1 MLLAEDKPGIGGEPL
16 PGQKLK
22 PKSSVFPA
30 ELGCG
35 APAWI
40 AFDKQVCGNQ
50 YPYVFLGTDTI

>member
-16 PGQKLK
+16 PGQKLI

-35 APAWI
+35 APAWL
-40 AFDKQVCGNQ
+40 AFDKQVCRNQ
-50 YPYVFLGTDTI
+50 YLYVFL